1 MMDDFEL
8 LSDKVQAT
16 LMFFGIFIKLMF

>member
-1 MMDDFEL
+1 MDDFEL